1 MSKTV
6 QVYGYPN
13 LESAEVIKT
22 SLENYTGP
30 GTIYAL
36 EVKKSNRGSRSY
48 AKVQFTTRERV
59 EYVLDL
65 ANHKRLRFWYNVFKG
80 LCNGS

>member
-1 MSKTV
+1 M

-36 EVKKSNRGSRSY
+36 EVKSQTEGQDHMQK
-48 AKVQFTTRERV
+48 
-59 EYVLDL
+59 
-65 ANHKRLRFWYNVFKG
+65 YNSKQG
-80 LCNGS
+80 KELSTL